1 MRTPKTV
8 IGTFVVVLAGFL
20 ANSPLARATEPGAS
34 ESVSK
39 TLADAKNEAIQIK
52 DDAQLMETFTYSEV
66 DAKTQGLVI
75 NQVRD
80 HVNTL
85 GKHLAKLKAE
95 RASAE
100 PWQKTAIDR
109 IGPLM
114 ADLSSDT
121 EMVIDQLNGTNGHLN
136 FKDYKELLEAHADES
151 TELATLISDFVDYG
165 RTKERLA
172 RLTSKLELPAKR

>member
-1 MRTPKTV
+1 MRTQAIV
-8 IGTFVVVLAGFL
+8 RGTLAVVLTAFL
-20 ANSPLARATEPGAS
+20 ANSPIARAVEPGAN
-34 ESVSK
+34 EAVSK
-39 TLADAKNEAIQIK
+39 TLAEAKNQAIQIK
-52 DDAQLMETFTYSEV
+52 DDAQLMETFTWSNV
-66 DAKTQGLVI
+66 DDKTQGVVV
-75 NQVRD
+75 NQVRE

-85 GKHLAKLKAE
+85 GRQLATLKAE

-109 IGPLM
+109 IAPLLS
-114 ADLSSDT
+114 DLSSDT
-121 EMVIDQLNGTNGHLN
+121 EMVIDQLNGTNGRLN

-172 RLTSKLELPAKR
+172 RLTAKIELPAK